1 MSSFLDVSGTV
12 EEKRKEKTPKG
23 FEGLQVRSLGI
34 R

>member
-1 MSSFLDVSGTV
+1 MSSFLYVVVSV

-23 FEGLQVRSLGI
+23 IEVLQVRSLGI